1 MHSGPAD
8 PEGAQ
13 RRRPGRP
20 RGMTP
25 QGREARERLYRAA
38 LELVAE
44 RGFEATT
51 LRDVAAREGV
61 SAGLLYRYFPSKR
74 AVLLAL
80 YDDLSAELAAR
91 AARPRPGTWRR
102 RFGDAMRMSLA
113 VLGPHREALR
123 SALPA
128 LLGGEGEGIFA
139 TATRFS
145 RQRVQGVFSEAVR
158 GASDAP
164 SGELAEALGRTLYLA
179 HLAVIL
185 FWILDRTKSQFA
197 TGELVVLAERLLGPI
212 ALALRFRR
220 ARAALLH
227 ADALI
232 RAGLLGTD

>member
-1 MHSGPAD
+1 MHPGPTD
-8 PEGAQ
+8 PEGA
-13 RRRPGRP
+13 RRRGPGRP
-20 RGMTP
+20 RGITSE
-25 QGREARERLYRAA
+25 GREARERLYRAA

-80 YDDLSAELAAR
+80 YDELSAKLAAR

-102 RFGDAMRMSLA
+102 RFGDALRTSLA

-128 LLGGEGEGIFA
+128 LLGGGGEGIFA
-139 TATRFS
+139 PATRFS
-145 RQRVQGVFSEAVR
+145 RERVQGVFSEAVR

-164 SGELAEALGRTLYLA
+164 GELADALGRALYLA
-179 HLAVIL
+179 QLAVIL
-185 FWILDRTKSQFA
+185 FWILDRTDGQRA
-197 TGELVVLAERLLGPI
+197 TDELVALAERLLAPI
-212 ALALRFRR
+212 ALALRFQRG
-220 ARAALLH
+220 RAALLRV
-227 ADALI
+227 DALV
-232 RAGLLGTD
+232 RAALLGGE